1 MLPVLSLNMEAPP
14 TPEEEGVGRAPEVS
28 PLKLLALLDKAKA
41 FPLLKAQQPES
52 VADVGFTT
60 YDGKPLVSDFND
72 YEIQIEQAFRF
83 NAEDTLVFRVAIT
96 NKIDAPLIYQ
106 PDSFALRAGN
116 RLYPQSISDADG
128 TVPPKGRSIVYFA
141 VTGTPDGGRNNLS
154 LKNQFTVLVTRLS
167 PPPPVVTVTNA
178 PRASHSSTQRPAMK
192 PRDFLNF
199 FKTKSGRLVA
209 FAALFAGG
217 LIIFSVIR
225 KHHTAPEDAIAVTP
239 LATNNVGG
247 KPQVVQS
254 VVRPMQAF
262 HPPPPK
268 SEPTTRQ
275 RRQPASTCISPP
287 QSFAG
292 GSRAR
297 RNRSRP
303 SVCLPTA
310 RREFAQPKKLSA
322 VYAPFGRLIP
332 CETVITV
339 DSASIQ
345 TPIVGLVTEN
355 VYFGGKLVIPAGTEV
370 HGMAQ
375 TDHQRERIASSTSW
389 TLVWQNGEEMRIKA
403 IALDREFDNSTNQ
416 SGWAITDGSAG
427 LRGEIIKSD
436 NLADIKLFAATF
448 LSGAA
453 SALTEKQQTIFGPI
467 NSPTLNNAPFAGAQA
482 VLQTYAQQILDS
494 IQKNGFYVRVPSGK
508 QFYLYVLQTI
518 DRADA
523 TFGGAASVEEKDEQ
537 PATTPKR

>member
-1 MLPVLSLNMEAPP
+1 
-14 TPEEEGVGRAPEVS
+14 
-28 PLKLLALLDKAKA
+28 
-41 FPLLKAQQPES
+41 
-52 VADVGFTT
+52 
-60 YDGKPLVSDFND
+60 
-72 YEIQIEQAFRF
+72 
-83 NAEDTLVFRVAIT
+83 
-96 NKIDAPLIYQ
+96 
-106 PDSFALRAGN
+106 
-116 RLYPQSISDADG
+116 
-128 TVPPKGRSIVYFA
+128 
-141 VTGTPDGGRNNLS
+141 
-154 LKNQFTVLVTRLS
+154 
-167 PPPPVVTVTNA
+167 
-178 PRASHSSTQRPAMK
+178 MK

-217 LIIFSVIR
+217 LIIFGVIR

-239 LATNNVGG
+239 LATNNVGS

-254 VVRPMQAF
+254 VVRPLQPF

-268 SEPTTRQ
+268 SEPTPAAAQSAYGSSPSQSFTVTRQ
-275 RRQPASTCISPP
+275 AETIPPISLFADST
-287 QSFAG
+287 AG
-292 GSRAR
+292 V
-297 RNRSRP
+297 P
-303 SVCLPTA
+303 
-310 RREFAQPKKLSA
+310 QPKKLSA

-332 CETVITV
+332 CETVTTV

-345 TPIVGLVTEN
+345 TPIVGFVTEN
-355 VYFGGKLVIPAGTEV
+355 VYFGGRLIIPAGTEV

-375 TDHQRERIASSTSW
+375 TDRQRERIAGNTSW
-389 TLVWQNGEEMRIKA
+389 TFVWQNGEEMRIRA

-448 LSGAA
+448 LSGTA
-453 SALTEKQQTIFGPI
+453 SALTEKQQTVFGPI
-467 NSPTLNNAPFAGAQA
+467 NSPTLNNAPFAGAQS

-508 QFYLYVLQTI
+508 QFYLYVLQTL

-523 TFGGAASVEEKDEQ
+523 TFGGTGLVEEKDEQ